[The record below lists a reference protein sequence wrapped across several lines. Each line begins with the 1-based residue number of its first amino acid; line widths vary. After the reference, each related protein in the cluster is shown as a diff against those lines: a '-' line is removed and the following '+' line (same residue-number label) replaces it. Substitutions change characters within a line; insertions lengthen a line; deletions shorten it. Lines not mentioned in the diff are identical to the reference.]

1 MNKNSIYQPVF
12 YSLLLIAGLLFGM
25 LLSKNKSVN
34 PFSQKKYPQDEKI
47 KDVLNYILDAY
58 VDTVNS
64 NKITEDAINS
74 LLQSLDPHSYYISA
88 SEFNEVND
96 PLEGSFEGIGVE
108 FRIIK
113 DTIVVI
119 NTVAGGPS
127 EEKGIKAGDRIIKVN
142 DTLVAGIKITN
153 KQVMKK
159 LKGKGGTE
167 VKISVKRQGF
177 TVLIDYRITR
187 GKIPT
192 YSIDIAYKPKKDIGY
207 IKISKFS
214 ATTIDEFSGA
224 LKNLIQQGVSKL
236 ILDLRGNGGG
246 YLDAAIELSDE
257 FLDDNKLI
265 VYTEGAHKKKQNYY
279 STDKG
284 SFENYD
290 LIILID
296 EFSAS
301 ASEILAGAI
310 QDNDR
315 GLIIGRRSF
324 GKGLVQEQLQLTD
337 GSAIRL
343 TVARY
348 HTPSGRCIQSNY
360 SKGVDDYYNEFYN
373 RFTDGE
379 LENKDSISFADSLKF
394 KTTKG
399 RTVYGG
405 GGIMPDVFIPFDR
418 EENTTLYI
426 ELVNKGIIYQFAFDY
441 SDKKRKELMQYKNA
455 YGFINNFH
463 VSESMLNELIQYA
476 LKNNVKYREDD
487 FIKSKNLIKMQ
498 LKAFIGRNI
507 FKDAAFYP
515 VLLLN
520 DKTFLKALELLSS
533 DKPLMQ

>member
-1 MNKNSIYQPVF
+1 MKNSIYRPII
-12 YSLLLIAGLLFGM
+12 YSLLIVSGLFLGM
-25 LLSKNKSVN
+25 FLSGNKTAN
-34 PFSQKKYPQDEKI
+34 PFFSRKYTSYEKI
-47 KDVLNYILDAY
+47 SDVLNYIQDSY
-58 VDTVNS
+58 VDTVNTA
-64 NKITEDAINS
+64 KVTEDAINY

-127 EEKGIKAGDRIIKVN
+127 EEKGVKAGDRIVKV
-142 DTLVAGIKITN
+142 DDSLVAGIKITN

-159 LKGKGGTE
+159 LKGKGGTK

-177 TVLIDYRITR
+177 KNLIDLTITR

-192 YSIDIAYKPKKDIGY
+192 YSIDIAYKPTSDIGY

-214 ATTIDEFSGA
+214 ATTTEEFSEA
-224 LKNLIQQGVSKL
+224 IDKL
-236 ILDLRGNGGG
+236 TKSGMKKLVLDLRGNGGG
-246 YLDAAIELSDE
+246 YLDAAITLADEL
-257 FLDDNKLI
+257 LPDNKLI
-265 VYTEGAHKKKQNYY
+265 MYTEGAHKKKKTYF
-279 STDKG
+279 STSEG
-284 SFENYD
+284 TFENND

-301 ASEILAGAI
+301 ASEIVAGAI

-315 GLIIGRRSF
+315 GIIIGRRSF

-360 SKGVDDYYNEFYN
+360 SNGIDDYYSEFYK
-373 RFTDGE
+373 RFIDGE
-379 LENKDSISFADSLKF
+379 LENQDSIHLNDSLKY

-405 GGIMPDVFIPFDR
+405 GGIMPDIFIPIDK
-418 EENTTLYI
+418 EERTNLYMDLI
-426 ELVNKGIIYQFAFDY
+426 NKGLIYQYAFDF
-441 SDKKRKELMQYKNA
+441 SDQNRKMLVQYKNA
-455 YGFINNFH
+455 TGFISNFF
-463 VSESMLNELIQYA
+463 VTDAILDELIKYA
-476 LKNNVKYREDD
+476 EKNNVKYKEDE
-487 FIKSKNLIKMQ
+487 FLKSKELIKLQ
-498 LKAFIGRNI
+498 LKAYIGRNI
-507 FKDAAFYP
+507 FKDDAFYP
-515 VLLLN
+515 IILIN
-520 DKTFLKALELLSS
+520 DKAFLKAIELLKSN
-533 DKPLMQ
+533 KPLL